1 MGSMSDQLENDVLA
15 LIFQGGS
22 ITNIPTVTTGNFYI
36 ALYTTN
42 PTDTAGS
49 GTETVYTNYARQP
62 VLRISSAW
70 TISGTSPTQCVNAN
84 QISFPT
90 CGATGATITG
100 FQIMS
105 AVTGGTPYFWGAL
118 TASLAVSNGITPQI
132 AAGALQIQLD

>member
-1 MGSMSDQLENDVLA
+1 MGSMTDTLENDMLA
-15 LIFQGGS
+15 LFFQGGS
-22 ITNIPTVTTGNFYI
+22 ITNIPVVTSGNFYI
-36 ALYTTN
+36 SLYTAN
-42 PTDTAGS
+42 PTDTGG

-70 TISGTSPTQCVNAN
+70 TISGTSPTQAVNAN

-100 FQIMS
+100 FAIMS
-105 AVTGGTPYFWGAL
+105 ASSGGTMYFWGAL